1 MSPAAQKI
9 LVVVPALNE
18 ARSVATVIGEVR
30 STNPHVACVVIDDG
44 STDGTADAALSAG
57 ADVLVLPFNLGVGG
71 AMRTGFRFARAR
83 GYDVVVQVD
92 ADGQHDPRQI
102 EALVAG
108 LSDSDIVIGARF
120 AGAGDYLARGPRRW
134 AMKLLA
140 FVVGRIAHQPLTDA
154 TSGFK
159 AMGPRAVAL
168 FARTYPAEYL
178 GDTIEALVIAGRA
191 GLRIRQQPTV
201 MRPRQAGEP
210 SHRFG
215 RSAIYLL
222 RAGVAVLLALLRPR
236 VAVPAAADEKAGLPA
251 GHPAHDSGPAEEGT
265 T

>member
-18 ARSVATVIGEVR
+18 AHSVGAVVGEIRATVPNAG
-30 STNPHVACVVIDDG
+30 CVVIDDG
-44 STDGTADAALSAG
+44 STDGTAQAARAAG
-57 ADVLVLPFNLGVGG
+57 AEVLVLPFNLGVGG
-71 AMRTGFRFARAR
+71 AMRTGFRFALAE
-83 GYDVVVQVD
+83 GYDVVLQVD
-92 ADGQHDPRQI
+92 ADGQHDPQQI
-102 EALVAG
+102 QTLVSG
-108 LSDSDIVIGARF
+108 LVDADIVIGARF
-120 AGAGDYLARGPRRW
+120 AGVGDYSSRGPRRW
-134 AMKLLA
+134 AMRLLA
-140 FVVGRIAHQPLTDA
+140 FVVSRIAHQTLTDA

-159 AMGPRAVAL
+159 AMGPRAVAV

-191 GLRIRQQPTV
+191 GLRIRQEPTA

-215 RSAIYLL
+215 KSAIYLL
-222 RAGVAVLLALLRPR
+222 RAGAAVLLALLRPR
-236 VAVPAAADEKAGLPA
+236 VSVPQISATRSASVEVEPLEG
-251 GHPAHDSGPAEEGT
+251 GT